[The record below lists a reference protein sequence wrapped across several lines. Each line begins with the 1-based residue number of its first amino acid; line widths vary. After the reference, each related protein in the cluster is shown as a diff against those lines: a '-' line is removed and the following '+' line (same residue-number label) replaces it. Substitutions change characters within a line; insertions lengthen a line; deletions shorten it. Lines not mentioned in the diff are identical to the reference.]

1 MVRGPKGPPLRSG
14 APERGRGVTRRA
26 LRPSFHSAATPKR
39 ALLDVRGPTDG
50 GPSPDNSWLA
60 HFYKANASSGW
71 IGAVTSI
78 RESRSITNLLCPK
91 SLTATP
97 TFYNILKHSRE
108 CTRVCSPRMTH
119 PALCP
124 VFILGVRQGG
134 NERLV
139 RRTRPQLLEKP
150 CARCAWMMTKS
161 QILLFPV
168 PNPVPSVGNFKRAQK
183 GHSS

>member
-1 MVRGPKGPPLRSG
+1 MIRHVSNSSVSTIVATICIFRFRVMNRQKGWKPSTYRCILSLSASWRKPYDTWVAGQKGTLR
-14 APERGRGVTRRA
+14 
-26 LRPSFHSAATPKR
+26 
-39 ALLDVRGPTDG
+39 
-50 GPSPDNSWLA
+50 
-60 HFYKANASSGW
+60 
-71 IGAVTSI
+71 
-78 RESRSITNLLCPK
+78 
-91 SLTATP
+91 
-97 TFYNILKHSRE
+97 LKHSRE